1 MHIVRERAC
10 VRCGPM
16 TCVISCIFSWRE
28 SLVRYEY
35 RACGAPPRFPRFPF
49 SERSSLSLPFFV
61 SLVMANFRLI
71 FYTDRVM
78 DPRERAC
85 ELSTDYG
92 ICFVRASYGANSRTV
107 AATAAALPSSLRR
120 RRFPVLSF
128 KRKREN
134 ATTRWEN
141 VSNRRERFAKI
152 RGIKSAQ
159 SVE

>member
-1 MHIVRERAC
+1 MCTMRSDDVCHIYVYIFLARVSRTLRISC
-10 VRCGPM
+10 VRRTP
-16 TCVISCIFSWRE
+16 
-28 SLVRYEY
+28 
-35 RACGAPPRFPRFPF
+35 ARFPRFPF
-49 SERSSLSLPFFV
+49 SEHSSLSLPFFV
-61 SLVMANFRLI
+61 SLVMASFRLI

>member
-1 MHIVRERAC
+1 MCTMRSDDVCHIMYIFLARVSRTLQMSRVRRIPAFSTFSVFRA
-10 VRCGPM
+10 
-16 TCVISCIFSWRE
+16 F
-28 SLVRYEY
+28 
-35 RACGAPPRFPRFPF
+35 
-49 SERSSLSLPFFV
+49 LSLPFFV
-61 SLVMANFRLI
+61 SLVMASFRLI